1 MFSFLSP
8 LLDVIKVVIASMTS
22 VVLFAF
28 AGLTLAGSA
37 VALVVS
43 TPLFLIFSPI
53 LVPATIA
60 TTLLASGLTASATL
74 GITAISLIMGLIKR
88 LSFSLTSNAMI
99 IAGLLETA
107 EGTWLARL
115 AQTPLKMFKF
125 SGGFGGSWGGKPF
138 SGTFGNKP
146 GGGVQWSG
154 NIPGWL
160 KGLLKGRAAP
170 AAGGAAPA
178 PAAPAPPPAAPAAG
192 GAAPTG

>member
-74 GITAISLIMGLIKR
+74 GITAISLIMGLIK
-88 LSFSLTSNAMI
+88 
-99 IAGLLETA
+99 TA